1 MHHTWR
7 SRNDRKYSN
16 HQELQSGCGLTGL
29 TQRRYT
35 HNGAITGTSRGYLF
49 RKAEHHFKAWN
60 FLVEA
65 AQIVSGLRLSRKCVI
80 RAWKL
85 QIKGDS
91 LFSVCVARLVIESN
105 LIEEILSAS
114 GEHPSP
120 STETQTSP
128 KQRKLTRHFFFW
140 AELIIF
146 LHRLTIVSYCHR
158 AHFGWV
164 WAQIQRPLIPRL
176 SRWWRWSD
184 RCTSPLHLHL
194 CLVRAGMC
202 EAGNLMEKPNQT
214 VLWANDFRTAQ
225 TLRKKYKP
233 QYFSHISLCL
243 PLSL

>member
-35 HNGAITGTSRGYLF
+35 HNGGITGTSRGYLF

-128 KQRKLTRHFFFW
+128 KQRKLTRISFS
-140 AELIIF
+140 ELNSSYF
-146 LHRLTIVSYCHR
+146 STGLRSYHTATALTLAGFGPKYSVLSSLGFHADGDGATDAHRLS
-158 AHFGWV
+158 
-164 WAQIQRPLIPRL
+164 
-176 SRWWRWSD
+176 
-184 RCTSPLHLHL
+184 
-194 CLVRAGMC
+194 
-202 EAGNLMEKPNQT
+202 
-214 VLWANDFRTAQ
+214 
-225 TLRKKYKP
+225 
-233 QYFSHISLCL
+233 ISI
-243 PLSL
+243 SV